1 MYKINSPFVLWFTG
15 MSGAGKT
22 TLTTVC
28 TSVLCHD
35 VEILDGDL
43 LRAMLPQKLGFS
55 VEDRT
60 LHMLRV
66 GALALDFFRQGKIV
80 LVALIS
86 PLKEIRDEI
95 RLNFPKGQFLEVY
108 CQCDFK
114 VLVDRD
120 TKGLYAKALA
130 GEIKNFTGID
140 SPYEPPDFPEILVH
154 TAYQTI
160 EESTDIIFRE
170 LEICS
175 LVTKKGC

>member
-1 MYKINSPFVLWFTG
+1 
-15 MSGAGKT
+15 
-22 TLTTVC
+22 
-28 TSVLCHD
+28 
-35 VEILDGDL
+35 
-43 LRAMLPQKLGFS
+43 
-55 VEDRT
+55 
-60 LHMLRV
+60 
-66 GALALDFFRQGKIV
+66 LALDFFRQGKIV